1 MNDYIMLL
9 HLEAK
14 LKKQKAMEEYLTQG
28 IKNTRWGGTKAGY
41 VDLLRKGLKVTE
53 IEITGTESADIWL
66 KYEQDLGDALH
77 NHGYRKNKRDGL
89 EIGFMDVIMYSNKI
103 IRLLII
109 PKEMNGFSLRDR
121 LHYLDE
127 DMYNY
132 LKDKNLVH

>member
-9 HLEAK
+9 HLEDK
-14 LKKQKAMEEYLTQG
+14 LKKQRVMEEYLTQG
-28 IKNTRWGGTKAGY
+28 IENTRWGGTKAGY

-53 IEITGTESADIWL
+53 IEITGTEPADMWF
-66 KYEQDLGDALH
+66 KYEQDLGEALH
-77 NHGYRKNKRDGL
+77 NHRYRKNKRDNL
-89 EIGFMDVIMYSNKI
+89 EIRFMDVIMYSNKI

-132 LKDKNLVH
+132 LKGKNLVH